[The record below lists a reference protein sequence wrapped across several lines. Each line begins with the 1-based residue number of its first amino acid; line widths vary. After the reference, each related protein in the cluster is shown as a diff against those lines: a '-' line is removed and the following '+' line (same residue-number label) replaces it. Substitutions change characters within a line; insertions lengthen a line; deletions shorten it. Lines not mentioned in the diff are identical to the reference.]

1 MLNPLLSSSLRVK
14 STKLRTT
21 PVSDAFFEVVASDVF
36 LVVTLVVFF
45 EVVTSVVSFEEA
57 ASVVSLEVVSG
68 STDFLLRVL
77 RVLPATLV
85 EVESSVVDLVSF

>member
-1 MLNPLLSSSLRVK
+1 VLNPLLSSSLRVK

-68 STDFLLRVL
+68 SADFLLRVL

>member
-1 MLNPLLSSSLRVK
+1 M
-14 STKLRTT
+14 RTT
-21 PVSDAFFEVVASDVF
+21 LVSDVFFEVVAF
-36 LVVTLVVFF
+36 LEVVTLVVFF

-68 STDFLLRVL
+68 SADFLLRVL

>member
-68 STDFLLRVL
+68 SADFLLRVL

>member
-1 MLNPLLSSSLRVK
+1 M
-14 STKLRTT
+14 RTT

-68 STDFLLRVL
+68 SADFLLRVL

>member
-1 MLNPLLSSSLRVK
+1 VLNPLLSSSLRVK

-21 PVSDAFFEVVASDVF
+21 PVSDA
-36 LVVTLVVFF
+36 FF

>member
-1 MLNPLLSSSLRVK
+1 VLNPLLSSSLRVK

-21 PVSDAFFEVVASDVF
+21 PVSDVFFEVVAF
-36 LVVTLVVFF
+36 LEVVTLVVFF

-57 ASVVSLEVVSG
+57 ASVVSLEVVLG
-68 STDFLLRVL
+68 SADFLLQVL

>member
-1 MLNPLLSSSLRVK
+1 VLNPLLSSLIRVK

-21 PVSDAFFEVVASDVF
+21 PVSDVFFEVVAF
-36 LVVTLVVFF
+36 LEVVTLVVFF

-68 STDFLLRVL
+68 SVDFLLRVL

-85 EVESSVVDLVSF
+85 EVETSVVDLVSF

>member
-21 PVSDAFFEVVASDVF
+21 PVSDVFFEVVAF
-36 LVVTLVVFF
+36 LEVVTLVVFF

-57 ASVVSLEVVSG
+57 ASLEVVSG
-68 STDFLLRVL
+68 SADFLLRVL